1 MTTTVFDPALKTLMG
16 SLVILPANGGSRQV
30 IVFQL
35 NPASLRRRL
44 EPQLVGGDR
53 QAQSARLMYAAAPT
67 ETIDVE
73 LEIDAT
79 LQLAPGPGQP
89 ASSDIRPQLAALE
102 TLLYP
107 SITQVQTTQT
117 MLQAGTLEIGP
128 YLAPTVVFTWGTAR
142 AVPVKVTSYSV
153 TEEAFLASLAPI
165 RARVTLSMQVL
176 SYSDVSP
183 QDPAYSLFLAYQNA
197 KQQQAS
203 GGGFSSASQQVIG
216 VDPNSLG

>member
-1 MTTTVFDPALKTLMG
+1 VTTTDPALKTLMG
-16 SLVILPANGGSRQV
+16 SLVILPATGGSRQV

-53 QAQSARLMYAAAPT
+53 QAQSARLMYSAAPT
-67 ETIDVE
+67 ESIDVE

-79 LQLAPGPGQP
+79 LQLTPGPGQP
-89 ASSDIRPQLAALE
+89 SSADIRPQLAALE
-102 TLLYP
+102 MLLYP
-107 SITQVQTTQT
+107 STTQVQTAQS

-142 AVPVKVTSYSV
+142 AVPVKLTSYSV
-153 TEEAFLASLAPI
+153 TEEAFLTSLAPV
-165 RARVTLSMQVL
+165 RARVSLSMQVL

-203 GGGFSSASQQVIG
+203 SGGFSSASQQVIG